1 MKKIITLFVIMFL
14 INIKVSA
21 ASLCSYKEQTEFNG
35 KAANVKATYEIKER
49 TIQSEWIEG
58 EIEEILIGY
67 YFNISI
73 TNVTDELYVVVKN
86 NLNNEEKI
94 FTSKDAKNG
103 LINFEWDSVEEITNF
118 TIQVYTSEKTNCP
131 DERFKTIYLTTPR
144 YNDFSERSI
153 CMEYTEFSLCQKFV
167 TFSEV
172 DDTRFVNEL
181 DKYKKEEEKNNE
193 NIEDKPTQNPE
204 DNKFIDFIN
213 DYKWYFISGVAVVSI
228 ASFVIYRVKT
238 KKQRELGL

>member
-1 MKKIITLFVIMFL
+1 
-14 INIKVSA
+14 
-21 ASLCSYKEQTEFNG
+21 
-35 KAANVKATYEIKER
+35 
-49 TIQSEWIEG
+49 
-58 EIEEILIGY
+58 
-67 YFNISI
+67 
-73 TNVTDELYVVVKN
+73 
-86 NLNNEEKI
+86 
-94 FTSKDAKNG
+94 
-103 LINFEWDSVEEITNF
+103 
-118 TIQVYTSEKTNCP
+118 
-131 DERFKTIYLTTPR
+131 
-144 YNDFSERSI
+144 
-153 CMEYTEFSLCQKFV
+153 MEYTEFSLCQKFV